1 MKIGD
6 KIFNMVFFEF
16 ICMLYTVILQIQ
28 IKNYMSIDS
37 KVKILLMMVNIAY
50 LDNKNINT

>member
-16 ICMLYTVILQIQ
+16 ICMLYTVILQVQ
-28 IKNYMSIDS
+28 IKNYILIDS